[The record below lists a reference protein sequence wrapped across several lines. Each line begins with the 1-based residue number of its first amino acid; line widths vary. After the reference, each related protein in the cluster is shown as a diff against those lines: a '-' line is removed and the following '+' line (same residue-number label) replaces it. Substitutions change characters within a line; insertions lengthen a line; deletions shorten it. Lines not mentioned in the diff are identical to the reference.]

1 MERWVLV
8 QKGGKFQEIGEKYK
22 IHPRIAALIRNRD
35 IEEKDIKTYLY
46 GGVEGLHSGERMFGM
61 GEIVSVLKKEIERG
75 NRIRVIGDYDI
86 DGVNATYILL
96 KGLEYVGAVVDS
108 DIPDRMKDGYGL
120 SKELIWRAKE
130 DGATTILTCDN
141 GIAAKEE
148 VEYGRSL
155 GLTMLITDHHD
166 IPMKEENGK
175 KVEDLPNAHGI
186 LNPKQKKDT
195 YPFSGLCGAAVAYK
209 LVEVLCRE
217 MKKEETGIQYLLENV
232 GIATI
237 GDVMELKGENRIFAK
252 LGLEKL
258 RQTKNLGLSALLT
271 QLNVDRSAIR
281 AYTVGFLIGPCINA
295 GGRLSTAKKALDLL
309 LVEEEIEAERLA
321 KELISLNEQRKE
333 MTQKALEE
341 GICQVENRESLGRV
355 LVVYLPDC
363 HESLAGIVAGR
374 LREKYHR
381 PTFVLTKAEEGLK
394 GSGRSIEGYSMRE
407 KLEECSQFLG
417 KFGGHPMAAG
427 LSMKE
432 EDLELF
438 AHALEERCGL
448 SKEMLLEKVRIDMEL
463 PFSVLSETFLK
474 ELGVLEPFGC
484 GNPKPLFGLRKVKLR
499 RARLLGKHQNV
510 LKMDLVDSSGTFVE
524 GLCFGKVEKFLDEI
538 EGVYGKEE
546 REKVFQNREGGI
558 YLNIAYYPELNEFRG
573 VKTVQVI
580 LSHFQVILK

>member
-1 MERWVLV
+1 MKNWVLV
-8 QKGGKFQEIGEKYK
+8 QKGGNFREIGETYK
-22 IHPRIAALIRNRD
+22 IHPRIAALIRNRN
-35 IEEKDIKTYLY
+35 IEEKDIEHYLN
-46 GGVEGLHSGERMFGM
+46 GGIEQLHSGERMYGM
-61 GEIVSVLKKEIERG
+61 KQMVSILKEEIERG
-75 NRIRVIGDYDI
+75 NRIRIIGDYDI

-108 DIPDRMKDGYGL
+108 DIPNRIKDGYGL
-120 SKELIWRAKE
+120 SKELIQRAKE

-155 GLTMLITDHHD
+155 GLTILVTDHHD
-166 IPMKEENGK
+166 VPMKEKNGRQ
-175 KVEDLPNAHGI
+175 VEDLPNAHGI
-186 LNPKQKKDT
+186 LNPKQEKDR

-209 LVEVLCRE
+209 LIEVLCRK
-217 MKKEETGIQYLLENV
+217 MKKKEEGIQYLLENV

-252 LGLEKL
+252 LGLERL
-258 RQTKNLGLSALLT
+258 RQTKNIGLSTLIS
-271 QLNVDRSAIR
+271 QLEVDRSTIGAH
-281 AYTVGFLIGPCINA
+281 TVGFLIGPCINA

-309 LVEEEIEAERLA
+309 LSEDEREAERLA
-321 KELISLNEQRKE
+321 KELVLLNEQRKE

-341 GICQVENRESLGRV
+341 GVCQVEGRDRIGRV

-374 LREKYHR
+374 LKEKYHR

-407 KLEECSQFLG
+407 KLEECSQFLT

-438 AHALEERCGL
+438 ACALEEHSGL
-448 SKEMLLEKVRIDMEL
+448 SQEMLREKVRIDMEL
-463 PFSVLSETFLK
+463 PFSVLSESFLQ
-474 ELGVLEPFGC
+474 ELEVLEPFGC
-484 GNPKPLFGLRKVKLR
+484 GNPKPLFGLRRVRMR
-499 RARLLGKHQNV
+499 RVRLLGQNQNV
-510 LKMDLVDSSGTFVE
+510 LKMELVDRFGTFLE
-524 GLCFGKVEKFLDEI
+524 GLCFGKVEEFLKEVEQI
-538 EGVYGKEE
+538 YGKKE
-546 REKVFQNREGGI
+546 REEMFQSGEKKI
-558 YLNIAYYPELNEFRG
+558 YLNIAYYPGINDFRG
-573 VKTVQVI
+573 VKTIQAI
-580 LSHFQVILK
+580 LNHFQVTSE